1 MKKLIA
7 LLAAIAMV
15 VTIFPALAETA
26 AIGTPDA
33 PVVVRYLCKDVDPAD
48 EDVQKMAEIIEE
60 KMAANDDPHFQARAT
75 VIKEQRA
82 ELAKHHVSVLLSTDL
97 KRLTKSR

>member
-1 MKKLIA
+1 MKKLVA

-48 EDVQKMAEIIEE
+48 EDVQKMAEPVLAHRLVLSPEAR
-60 KMAANDDPHFQARAT
+60 MRNMTAQRVLANVLGSVQVPVKAR
-75 VIKEQRA
+75 
-82 ELAKHHVSVLLSTDL
+82 
-97 KRLTKSR
+97 